1 MLEHR
6 LYVLRKGRQEM
17 SVHGTYA
24 MAHDFSSLAETDEV
38 NRNGS
43 GQTWGAYLIAPKSSQ
58 VDEAGTA
65 TGRPA

>member
-1 MLEHR
+1 
-6 LYVLRKGRQEM
+6 M